1 MRIGIDASRA
11 VSPQRTGTENYS
23 LHLIR
28 RLLDMQGPGA
38 GRQEFTLYCNRA
50 PGPGLFPPGDHHRV
64 QVMPFPRLWT
74 HLRLSWEMAFH
85 APDVLFVPAHVIPLV
100 HPRASVVTIHDLGH
114 LYFPEAYPKKAL
126 RYLAWS
132 TGHNVRAAAHLLADS
147 EATKRDLCSHFSISP
162 EGVTVVYPGVGPEY
176 RPNQDPAMIEAVKKR
191 YQITYPYV
199 LHVGTLQPRKNI
211 ERLLEAFALARSRRG
226 LQERLVLVG
235 RTGWL
240 SESLQNRIR
249 DMADAVVL
257 VGYIP
262 ESDLPFFY
270 AGATVFVLPSLFEG
284 FGMPLLEA
292 MASGT
297 PVIAANTSSLP
308 EVVGD
313 AGLLFDPLST
323 EALAE
328 ALARACENRQLR
340 ERLQAGGLARSK
352 QFTWEEAARKTL
364 DVLKKVGE
372 S

>member
-23 LHLIR
+23 LQLIR
-28 RLLDMQGPGA
+28 HLLNIARTDEGG
-38 GRQEFTLYCNRA
+38 QEFALYCNRA
-50 PGPGLFPPGDHHRV
+50 PAPGLFPPGDHHRV

-85 APDVLFVPAHVIPLV
+85 APDVLFVPAHVLPLL

-114 LYFPEAYPKKAL
+114 LYFPEAYPKETL
-126 RYLAWS
+126 RYLSWS
-132 TGHNVRAAAHLLADS
+132 TAHNVRSAAHLLADS
-147 EATKRDLCSHFSISP
+147 EATKKDLCSHFSIGP
-162 EGVTVVYPGVGPEY
+162 QGVTVVYPGVGAEY

-191 YQITYPYV
+191 YQLSCPYI

-211 ERLLEAFALARSRRG
+211 QRLLEAFALAKRRQG

-235 RTGWL
+235 RKGWL
-240 SESLQNRIR
+240 SEGLESRIR
-249 DMADAVVL
+249 DMADSVVL
-257 VGYIP
+257 AGYIP
-262 ESDLPFFY
+262 ESDLPLLY

-297 PVIAANTSSLP
+297 PVIAANASSLP

-323 EALAE
+323 EELAE
-328 ALARACENRQLR
+328 ALARVCEHRELREQLR
-340 ERLQAGGLARSK
+340 ARGLAQAR

-364 DVLKKVGE
+364 EVLKKVGE

>member
-1 MRIGIDASRA
+1 
-11 VSPQRTGTENYS
+11 
-23 LHLIR
+23 
-28 RLLDMQGPGA
+28 
-38 GRQEFTLYCNRA
+38 
-50 PGPGLFPPGDHHRV
+50 
-64 QVMPFPRLWT
+64 MPFPRLWT

-126 RYLAWS
+126 RYLTWS

-176 RPNQDPAMIEAVKKR
+176 RPNQDPAMIEAVKQR

-199 LHVGTLQPRKNI
+199 LYVGTLQPRKNI
-211 ERLLEAFALARSRRG
+211 ERLLEAFALARRRRG

-257 VGYIP
+257 VGYVP
-262 ESDLPFFY
+262 ENDLPLLY

-284 FGMPLLEA
+284 FGMPLLEG

-313 AGLLFDPLST
+313 AGLLFDPLNT
-323 EALAE
+323 EELAE
-328 ALARACENRQLR
+328 ALARACEDRELR
-340 ERLQAGGLARSK
+340 EQLQAGGLARAGL
-352 QFTWEEAARKTL
+352 FTWEEAARKTL
-364 DVLKKVGE
+364 GVLKKVGE